1 MKSSLRIIAAL
12 SILALMSCNK
22 DLDVKNNTPRVITD
36 FPTMVVEC
44 DVDAPVVEAETSTK
58 VYGFVADP
66 VNAPGRHTVKWK
78 AGDQI
83 SQFSVVSAKGTTD
96 LNVGD
101 VLNFSNLRST
111 LNGAD
116 GTTSFAMEIPNLT
129 EEYGKTSGLQT
140 WLCAFYPATT
150 FSDIQV
156 TPEVVNNATRYHV
169 KVKPVSL
176 NIPAEQD
183 GTGWK
188 YSIFYARSA
197 TFSAQYNSPIGGGGD
212 NFQLLSVL
220 LRLRLEST
228 KNITKVVLTNTT
240 AYMTGEVKEV
250 TLNYFHGSAVYT
262 NSTLSAGC
270 DKPGNI
276 LTIETGEVLPNDLY
290 FAIRELR
297 EGTTYTFTF
306 TAEDGTT
313 QSKSFSN
320 PAGWANR
327 KTRKVLSLGTL
338 TLNDNDWH

>member
-1 MKSSLRIIAAL
+1 MKSSFRIIAAL
-12 SILALMSCNK
+12 SILAFMSCNK

-36 FPTMVVEC
+36 FPTIVVEC
-44 DVDAPVVEAETSTK
+44 DVDAPVIEAETSTK

-83 SQFSVVSAKGTTD
+83 SQFSVVSAKGSTD

-111 LNGAD
+111 LRGGD
-116 GTTSFAMEIPNLT
+116 GTTSFAMEIPDLMK
-129 EEYGKTSGLQT
+129 EYGASSGLQT

-197 TFSAQYNSPIGGGGD
+197 AFSAQYNSPVGGGGSK
-212 NFQLLSVL
+212 FQLLNAI
-220 LRLRLEST
+220 LRLKLNST
-228 KNITKVVLTNTT
+228 KNITKVVLTSSTG
-240 AYMTGEVKEV
+240 YMTGELTEV
-250 TLNYFHGSAVYT
+250 TLNYFHSNTAVYT
-262 NSTLSAGC
+262 NTLPSAGC
-270 DKPGNI
+270 PGKT
-276 LTIETGEVLPNDLY
+276 LTIETGDILPDDLY
-290 FAIRELR
+290 FSIRELR
-297 EGTTYTFTF
+297 EATTYTFTF

-313 QSKSFSN
+313 TTRSFNN
-320 PAGWANR
+320 PSGWANR
-327 KTRKVLSLGTL
+327 RWKNVYNLGTL
-338 TLNDNDWH
+338 TLDDWN